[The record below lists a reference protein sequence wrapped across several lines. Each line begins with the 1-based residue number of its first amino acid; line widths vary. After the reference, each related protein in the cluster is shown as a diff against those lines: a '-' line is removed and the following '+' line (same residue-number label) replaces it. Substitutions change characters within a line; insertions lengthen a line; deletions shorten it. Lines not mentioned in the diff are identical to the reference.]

1 MGDGEETVR
10 KTKTVS
16 IDPSTLVVGSSR
28 GSKRSKSNCGG
39 VMDGTRRTT
48 ISRRSRSE
56 AKAEVEAK
64 SAAVQEAV
72 MKALMTQ
79 PAPPP
84 PPTPLSGADADAHD
98 STSSTH
104 TVSLNSS
111 ASKQSPIPGP
121 RSVNAVQNALNDLNR
136 LIEDRAR
143 ERARKTIRAERR
155 RGEPAYAPSPVALA
169 TPPSPRNVTPLEPN
183 STAACD
189 NRHSPPWGCLKGGHL
204 PTFREHMRT
213 QRARR
218 KQHQQIS
225 KSNTNSSL
233 AENTPRVR
241 IQTPKEAARASSR
254 TIDPTDSDDTTS
266 PTNTLADTVITVGR
280 KDNGRVAFVVGG
292 RGTRRADRSN
302 HGQRSVT
309 NRAKLRK
316 ARLLKGGNKAPQRLV
331 DVIAE
336 SVDIIGDVVRPHEGN
351 SISMQT

>member
-1 MGDGEETVR
+1 MGDGDGSAR
-10 KTKTVS
+10 KTKTIS
-16 IDPSTLVVGSSR
+16 IDPSTLVVGGSR
-28 GSKRSKSNCGG
+28 GSRRTKSKSGG
-39 VMDGTRRTT
+39 GADGTRRTT
-48 ISRRSRSE
+48 VTRRGRAE

-79 PAPPP
+79 PAPPAP
-84 PPTPLSGADADAHD
+84 PPPPPSSSAAESD
-98 STSSTH
+98 SDGSSTRS
-104 TVSLNSS
+104 V
-111 ASKQSPIPGP
+111 ASPGP

-155 RGEPAYAPSPVALA
+155 RGEPAYAPSPALA
-169 TPPSPRNVTPLEPN
+169 PAEPPAPRNITPLEPN
-183 STAACD
+183 STAANNTS
-189 NRHSPPWGCLKGGHL
+189 NRPPWGCLKGGNL

-218 KQHQQIS
+218 KQHDS
-225 KSNTNSSL
+225 KSNANDTG
-233 AENTPRVR
+233 TPRVR
-241 IQTPKEAARASSR
+241 IQTPQEAATASAS
-254 TIDPTDSDDTTS
+254 TS
-266 PTNTLADTVITVGR
+266 ATPTNSDHSSALADTVITVGR

-292 RGTRRADRSN
+292 GGGTRRAERTKR
-302 HGQRSVT
+302 GQRSVT

-336 SVDIIGDVVRPHEGN
+336 SVDIIGDVVRPHDDT
-351 SISMQT
+351 SITVQT